1 MFSITFNSAY
11 DPNKKKVYQDMTLP
25 LPNYLCFSSHNTY
38 LTGHQ
43 LRGDSSEEMYREV
56 LLKGCKCIEL
66 DCWDGPNG
74 EPKITH
80 GFTLTSD
87 ITFRN
92 ALVAID
98 ETAFQY
104 SPYPV
109 ILSLEMHCS
118 KP

>member
-1 MFSITFNSAY
+1 
-11 DPNKKKVYQDMTLP
+11 
-25 LPNYLCFSSHNTY
+25 
-38 LTGHQ
+38 
-43 LRGDSSEEMYREV
+43 MYREV

-118 KP
+118 KPQQDKIALYLKLIFGEQNIYQLPADIENYSSL